1 MYLILKQ
8 GDTKMIKLRKSE
20 DRGIVNHGWLK
31 AKHTFSFGSYYDPQ
45 NMHFGPLRVINQDII
60 AGNSGFPEHPHDN
73 MEIITYIIKGELSH
87 KDSSGGGSTIFPGRV
102 QRMSAGSGIVH
113 SEFNQSNNE
122 TELLQIW
129 LLPERKNIDPG
140 YEEKEF
146 ALNAAEN
153 SLQLIA
159 SQNSQEA
166 LSINRDVE
174 IYRSILDKEENFSYQ
189 VKKRYQW
196 LQLISGQLDVNGQG
210 LNEGDAIGLENE
222 GSLAISALEKAHFL
236 LFDMN

>member
-8 GDTKMIKLRKSE
+8 GDTKMKKLRKSE

-129 LLPERKNIDPG
+129 LLPEKKNIDPG

-153 SLQLIA
+153 NLQLIA